1 MIFDLIFLSVLFK
14 LVMCELNKVMNFNLL
29 LLLMGMIICLLI
41 ICLLESSLVV
51 ILILYFTFPELL
63 IAL

>member
-1 MIFDLIFLSVLFK
+1 MIFDLIFLSALFK
-14 LVMCELNKVMNFNLL
+14 LVMCELDKVMNFNLL
-29 LLLMGMIICLLI
+29 LLLMGMIICLL
-41 ICLLESSLVV
+41 ESPLVV